1 MNKNVIFI
9 LQILLIMNMFWNL
22 WFKEKLSTMVFK
34 EKLST
39 LV

>member
-22 WFKEKLSTMVFK
+22 WFKEKLSTMVFN